1 MPKYTKRNNDNVIE
15 APFVLSD
22 DIPAAL
28 ADEIMDV
35 VRSTRFHR
43 VSIALNSYRRNH
55 SMAASSDDNRVITI
69 GYIKSY
75 NAETNTFQV
84 VVFNNAKETVEKFK
98 NPHIEVAYS
107 SYKEKLNVITKFI
120 IAPEEDKE
128 EDTADGEEVIEV
140 SIDSLSEETAETAT
154 VTE

>member
-1 MPKYTKRNNDNVIE
+1 MPKYTKHNNDNVIE
-15 APFVLSD
+15 VPFTLTTVG
-22 DIPAAL
+22 DISAAL

-55 SMAASSDDNRVITI
+55 NMAASADDNRVITI

-84 VVFNNAKETVEKFK
+84 VIFNNAKEAVEKFK

-107 SYKEKLNVITKFI
+107 SYKDKLNVITKFI
-120 IAPEEDKE
+120 IAPEEDAV
-128 EDTADGEEVIEV
+128 EDDTVVDSDAVNEATDTVADE
-140 SIDSLSEETAETAT
+140 
-154 VTE
+154 

>member
-1 MPKYTKRNNDNVIE
+1 MPKYTKHNNDNVFE
-15 APFVLSD
+15 VPFTLTTVG
-22 DIPAAL
+22 DISAAL

-43 VSIALNSYRRNH
+43 VSISLNSYRRNH
-55 SMAASSDDNRVITI
+55 NMAASADDTRVITI

-84 VVFNNAKETVEKFK
+84 VIFNNAKEAVEKFK

-107 SYKEKLNVITKFI
+107 SYKDKLNVITKFI
-120 IAPEEDKE
+120 IAPEEDAVEDNTVADDDTVDEASDTITE
-128 EDTADGEEVIEV
+128 E
-140 SIDSLSEETAETAT
+140 
-154 VTE
+154 